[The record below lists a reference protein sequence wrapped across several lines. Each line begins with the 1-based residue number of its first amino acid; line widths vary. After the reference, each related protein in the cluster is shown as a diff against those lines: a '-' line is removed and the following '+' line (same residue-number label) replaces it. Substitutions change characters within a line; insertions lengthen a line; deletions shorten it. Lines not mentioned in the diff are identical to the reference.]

1 MKNKKIVIILAIALI
16 VTAVFSRLGYAWNH
30 FNDYST
36 TLNANWG
43 FTLPSKSHYSEVYSK
58 DSGASFHGDGIR
70 YHIFSYKEVIS
81 ISEMFDWSDTE
92 EKTIF
97 NSSYQ
102 DAVTEWLNSINVPAE
117 ELPNYSECLY
127 WYESQDDNSEIIVLW
142 DSSRNSI
149 YIAESF
155 L

>member
-1 MKNKKIVIILAIALI
+1 MKKKNIVFISVIIIAIAI
-16 VTAVFSRLGYAWNH
+16 FIGLGYAWNH
-30 FNDYST
+30 FNDYSA

-43 FTLPSKSHYSEVYSK
+43 FALPSKSHYSEVYSK

-70 YHIFSYKEVIS
+70 YHIFSYKETEPIS
-81 ISEMFDWSDTE
+81 KMFNWNDSE

-102 DAVTEWLNSINVPAE
+102 EAVTEWLNSINVPDE

-142 DSSRNSI
+142 ESSKNRI
-149 YIAESF
+149 YVAESF